1 MGIRADGRGCFDS
14 RNVVVDAGVLPQAN
28 GSAKV
33 KLEGGGED
41 TVVLAAVK
49 AEVGEPHA
57 DAPRNGNREA
67 AQTLVYLSTPNA
79 GSVPNVI
86 TEPTDIH

>member
-1 MGIRADGRGCFDS
+1 MGIRADGRGCFES

-49 AEVGEPHA
+49 AEVGEPCA
-57 DAPRNGNREA
+57 DAPQNGK
-67 AQTLVYLSTPNA
+67 
-79 GSVPNVI
+79 
-86 TEPTDIH
+86 